1 MKIDKIEVIPVSV
14 PYKHDEISSRVSRS
28 GITEII
34 VKISTDSGIVGW
46 GESPR
51 IASADVIK
59 KAIESMI
66 PLILNQDPWKNQL
79 LENNVYHDSNWQ
91 WSQMTA
97 NLAYGAID
105 MALWDIYGQETGI
118 PIYKL
123 LGGNLREEVDY
134 FYYLQWDE
142 LDSFIKQCEE
152 GHEKGYEVFYMKIGL
167 NDENEE
173 EMLRQVRSIIGFEK
187 KIRIDVNMAWDIP
200 KAKRLI
206 NLWHEK
212 YKLDFVE
219 APVQIQPIDLMKEI
233 NQSVNAS
240 LCVNEGLWQ
249 ESEFYNIINNKCAD
263 YLCCSHYFVG
273 SIRKFMHLINYAN
286 FLGWKMCK
294 HTHGELGL
302 TAAIGQHLMLA
313 IPNACDGHQ
322 QTAQNMADDILTED
336 IPIKNQNKWGV
347 IDKPGLGVKIDNDK
361 LKFFHNKYQKDGEYL
376 LYGDKFPISN

>member
-51 IASADVIK
+51 IASADVIQ

-142 LDSFIKQCEE
+142 LGSFIKQCEE

-173 EMLRQVRSIIGFEK
+173 EMLRQVRSIIGYDK
-187 KIRIDVNMAWDIP
+187 KI
-200 KAKRLI
+200 
-206 NLWHEK
+206 
-212 YKLDFVE
+212 
-219 APVQIQPIDLMKEI
+219 
-233 NQSVNAS
+233 
-240 LCVNEGLWQ
+240 
-249 ESEFYNIINNKCAD
+249 
-263 YLCCSHYFVG
+263 
-273 SIRKFMHLINYAN
+273 
-286 FLGWKMCK
+286 
-294 HTHGELGL
+294 
-302 TAAIGQHLMLA
+302 
-313 IPNACDGHQ
+313 
-322 QTAQNMADDILTED
+322 
-336 IPIKNQNKWGV
+336 
-347 IDKPGLGVKIDNDK
+347 
-361 LKFFHNKYQKDGEYL
+361 
-376 LYGDKFPISN
+376 